1 MTNFTQ
7 RVITG
12 ALFGAVMISSV
23 VFNGWTFI
31 ALFFVINVLS
41 IWEFYKLVMTDGSE
55 PRRYAGT
62 VLSCLLFVL
71 TALIAK
77 NVVSPFY
84 LIILIPLT
92 FYIFIQELYLKS
104 KKPFE
109 NLADTFIGII
119 YLTVPL
125 SLFNFIAFPV
135 SDGGD
140 YRYETILGYFF
151 LLWASDTGAYLFGK
165 RFGKRKLF
173 ERHSPKKSWE
183 GSAGGTIVTILVAYF
198 LSQYFVNIDLIDWM
212 VMGVL
217 IVVTGTLGDL
227 VESMLKRSLD
237 VKDSGKMLPG
247 HGGILDRFDGLFL
260 SVPFVVTY
268 LIFKNHFS

>member
-62 VLSCLLFVL
+62 ILSCLLFIL
-71 TALIAK
+71 AALIAK
-77 NVVSPFY
+77 NVISPFY
-84 LIILIPLT
+84 LIVLIPLT

-119 YLTVPL
+119 YLTIPL

-135 SDGGD
+135 NDSGN
-140 YRYETILGYFF
+140 YHYQIILGFFF
-151 LLWASDTGAYLFGK
+151 LLWASDTGAYLFGRK
-165 RFGKRKLF
+165 LGKRKLF

-183 GSAGGTIVTILVAYF
+183 GSIGGTFTTLLVAFIISKFYTD
-198 LSQYFVNIDLIDWM
+198 LVLIDWL
-212 VMGVL
+212 VMALL

-268 LIFKNHFS
+268 LIIKNHFS

>member
-12 ALFGAVMISSV
+12 ALFGAVMILSV

-31 ALFFVINVLS
+31 ALFFIINLLS

-62 VLSCLLFVL
+62 LLSCTIFVL
-71 TALIAK
+71 TGLIAK
-77 NVVSPFY
+77 NFVHPVY
-84 LIILIPLT
+84 LILILPLI

-104 KKPFE
+104 GKPFE
-109 NLADTFIGII
+109 NLAYTFIGII

-125 SLFNFIAFPV
+125 SLFNFIAFPTN
-135 SDGGD
+135 DAGN
-140 YRYETILGYFF
+140 YHYQIILGYFF
-151 LLWASDTGAYLFGK
+151 LLWASDTGAYLFGRK
-165 RFGKRKLF
+165 LGKRKLF

-183 GSAGGTIVTILVAYF
+183 GSIGGTITTLLVAYIISIYFTDLF
-198 LSQYFVNIDLIDWM
+198 LVDWI
-212 VMGVL
+212 VIALL

-237 VKDSGKMLPG
+237 VKDSGRILPG
-247 HGGILDRFDGLFL
+247 HGGILDRFDGLFI

-268 LIFKNHFS
+268 LILRNHFS

>member
-62 VLSCLLFVL
+62 IFSCLLFIL

-84 LIILIPLT
+84 LITLIPFT
-92 FYIFIQELYLKS
+92 FYVFIQELYLKS
-104 KKPFE
+104 PKPFE

-135 SDGGD
+135 SDLGN
-140 YRYETILGYFF
+140 YHYETILGYFF
-151 LLWASDTGAYLFGK
+151 LLWASDTGAYMFG
-165 RFGKRKLF
+165 RRYGKRKLF

-183 GSAGGTIVTILVAYF
+183 GSIGGTLVTLIVAFLLSRYF
-198 LSQYFVNIDLIDWM
+198 ISVDLLDWL

-247 HGGILDRFDGLFL
+247 HGGILDRFDGLFI

-268 LIFKNHFS
+268 LIIKNHFS